1 MEDDQER
8 CNVAGFEDGEEGYE
22 DGEEG
27 YEPRNAGG
35 FLKLEKDTKLVALLT
50 AWF

>member
-1 MEDDQER
+1 MEDDQGR
-8 CNVAGFEDGEEGYE
+8 GNIVDFE

-35 FLKLEKDTKLVALLT
+35 SLKLEKDTKPFSSRTSRRSVALLT
-50 AWF
+50 A

>member
-8 CNVAGFEDGEEGYE
+8 GNIAGFE

-35 FLKLEKDTKLVALLT
+35 FLKLEKDTKPFSSRPPEGV
-50 AWF
+50 

>member
-8 CNVAGFEDGEEGYE
+8 CNVAGFE